1 MTSLF
6 EERERAAE
14 YGYTHGEELRFLAL
28 REGIE
33 SMAHWAAEAIGQP
46 PEAGAGYAAA
56 LLGRL
61 TGGAGVPDLVARVSQ
76 DLEAAGHPDL
86 AREIP
91 ARFSQAI
98 ATADDRLHG
107 RLPPHHEAA
116 APPAVKPVPHTHG
129 FWGWTV

>member
-1 MTSLF
+1 
-6 EERERAAE
+6 
-14 YGYTHGEELRFLAL
+14 
-28 REGIE
+28 
-33 SMAHWAAEAIGQP
+33 MAHWAARGRSASRRR
-46 PEAGAGYAAA
+46 AGAGYAAA

-107 RLPPHHEAA
+107 RLPPHHEAGGA
-116 APPAVKPVPHTHG
+116 TPRSSRWPHTHG
-129 FWGWTV
+129 LLGLGTV